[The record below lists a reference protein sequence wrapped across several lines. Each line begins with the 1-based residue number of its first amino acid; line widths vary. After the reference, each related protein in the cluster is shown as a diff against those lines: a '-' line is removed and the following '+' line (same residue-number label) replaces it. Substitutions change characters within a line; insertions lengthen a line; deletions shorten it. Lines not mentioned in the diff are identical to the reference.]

1 MAHHIKNTLYI
12 TNPESYLRKKHDVII
27 VEVEKKEKIRIPGH
41 HLGSIILFGRSKI
54 SHYALD
60 WCIKNGVAVTR
71 VTRSGRYIGNWSGP
85 VKGNVLLRVEQ
96 FDKYKNE
103 DEKCKLSQSFI
114 KGKIYNQRSML
125 LRSARDIDDEELE
138 KSLRKNAA
146 KLDKILNI
154 IDDSDSVDQVR
165 GFEGIAA
172 KNYFS
177 VFDHMIINENDI
189 FKFKKRTKRPP
200 RDVINAMLSYLYVI
214 LNHDCRTAL
223 EAVGLDPQIGF
234 LHEIRPGKPALAL
247 DLMEE
252 LRPIMV
258 ERLVLTMIN
267 RKQVNKDDFE
277 FKAGG
282 AVEMKED
289 FRKKLI
295 QQYQEKKQN
304 EIKHPLLDRVIPY
317 GLIPFIQARLLARRL
332 RGDVEE
338 YPPFIYQ

>member
-1 MAHHIKNTLYI
+1 L
-12 TNPESYLRKKHDVII
+12 
-27 VEVEKKEKIRIPGH
+27 
-41 HLGSIILFGRSKI
+41 
-54 SHYALD
+54 
-60 WCIKNGVAVTR
+60 
-71 VTRSGRYIGNWSGP
+71 
-85 VKGNVLLRVEQ
+85 
-96 FDKYKNE
+96 
-103 DEKCKLSQSFI
+103 
-114 KGKIYNQRSML
+114 
-125 LRSARDIDDEELE
+125 
-138 KSLRKNAA
+138 
-146 KLDKILNI
+146 
-154 IDDSDSVDQVR
+154 VDQIR

-177 VFDHMIINENDI
+177 VFDEMIINKNDL
-189 FKFKKRTKRPP
+189 FKFEKRTKRPP
-200 RDVINAMLSYLYVI
+200 RDIINAMLSYLYVI

-267 RKQVNKDDFE
+267 RKQVNKNDFE

-282 AVEMKED
+282 AVEMKDE

-317 GLIPFIQARLLARRL
+317 GLIPFIQARLLARKL
-332 RGDVEE
+332 REDVEE

>member
-1 MAHHIKNTLYI
+1 MKL
-12 TNPESYLRKKHDVII
+12 K
-27 VEVEKKEKIRIPGH
+27 KKEKIRIPGH

-71 VTRSGRYIGNWSGP
+71 VTRSGRYIGNWAGP
-85 VKGNVLLRVEQ
+85 VKGNVLLRIEQ
-96 FDKYKNE
+96 FEKYRNE
-103 DEKCKLSQSFI
+103 NEKCKLSQSFI

-125 LRSARDIDDEELE
+125 LRSARDIGDNRKENL
-138 KSLRKNAA
+138 LRENVT
-146 KLDKILNI
+146 KLDRILNI
-154 IDDSDSVDQVR
+154 IEDSDNVDQVR

-177 VFDHMIINENDI
+177 VFDEMIINENDI
-189 FKFKKRTKRPP
+189 FKFERRSKRPP
-200 RDVINAMLSYLYVI
+200 KNVVNAMLSYLYVI

-267 RKQVNKDDFE
+267 RKQVNKDDFD
-277 FKAGG
+277 FKVGG
-282 AVEMKED
+282 AVEMKDD

-304 EIKHPLLDRVIPY
+304 EIKHQLLDRVIPY
-317 GLIPFIQARLLARRL
+317 GLIPFIQARLLARKL

-338 YPPFIYQ
+338 LSLIHI

>member
-1 MAHHIKNTLYI
+1 I
-12 TNPESYLRKKHDVII
+12 E
-27 VEVEKKEKIRIPGH
+27 
-41 HLGSIILFGRSKI
+41 
-54 SHYALD
+54 
-60 WCIKNGVAVTR
+60 
-71 VTRSGRYIGNWSGP
+71 
-85 VKGNVLLRVEQ
+85 
-96 FDKYKNE
+96 
-103 DEKCKLSQSFI
+103 
-114 KGKIYNQRSML
+114 
-125 LRSARDIDDEELE
+125 
-138 KSLRKNAA
+138 
-146 KLDKILNI
+146 
-154 IDDSDSVDQVR
+154 DSDNVDQVR

-177 VFDHMIINENDI
+177 VFDEMIINENDI
-189 FKFKKRTKRPP
+189 FKFERRSKRPP
-200 RDVINAMLSYLYVI
+200 KNVVNAMLSYLYVI

-267 RKQVNKDDFE
+267 RKQVNKDDFD
-277 FKAGG
+277 FKVGG
-282 AVEMKED
+282 AVEMKDD

-304 EIKHPLLDRVIPY
+304 EIKHSLLDRVIPY
-317 GLIPFIQARLLARRL
+317 GLIPFIQARLLARKL